1 VHRHA
6 LRDNQWARL
15 QKVLPP
21 QKSGPRAIR
30 GDRLF
35 IEAVLF
41 RAKTGLPWRDLPERF
56 GPWKSV
62 YNRFANWARKNHWAA
77 IFRELKFELDETGS
91 IVDGSVIRSHQD
103 SSGGKGGS
111 NAMLWAA
118 LEEVFRQS
126 SMPSSTRKAARS
138 TFTLT
143 PGQRHEMT
151 VAEELLAQANGKALI
166 GDTGY
171 DSNTFVQAVR
181 DRGMKPIIH
190 SKPERKKK
198 HRLDR
203 ALHRKRYLVEVFFHR
218 LKRFRA
224 IATRYEKTA
233 RNYLALV
240 QLACAWL
247 WLS

>member
-1 VHRHA
+1 
-6 LRDNQWARL
+6 
-15 QKVLPP
+15 
-21 QKSGPRAIR
+21 
-30 GDRLF
+30 
-35 IEAVLF
+35 
-41 RAKTGLPWRDLPERF
+41 
-56 GPWKSV
+56 
-62 YNRFANWARKNHWAA
+62 
-77 IFRELKFELDETGS
+77 
-91 IVDGSVIRSHQD
+91 
-103 SSGGKGGS
+103 
-111 NAMLWAA
+111 
-118 LEEVFRQS
+118 
-126 SMPSSTRKAARS
+126 
-138 TFTLT
+138 
-143 PGQRHEMT
+143 MT